1 MGNSAENKAVA
12 VKMVEIESSQAGQR
26 IDNFLLSQ
34 LKGAPRSLIYR
45 ILRKGEVR
53 VNKGRVKPT
62 YRLQGGDIVR
72 IPPVRLSESLPA
84 KPGGRDL
91 QRIEQSIIYEDS
103 RLMVLNKPSGIA
115 VHGGSGLS
123 YGIIE
128 ALRVLRPEAPYLELV
143 HRLDR
148 ETSGCLVIAK
158 KRSALRAMHELLRKN
173 QIDKQYLTLIKG
185 DWGGGDRIIDVPLK
199 KNTLKSGER
208 IVVVSDDGKSA
219 QSLFRPLATQQHASL
234 LQIKL
239 ETGRTHQI
247 RVHASHSGHPIAGD
261 EKYGDEDFNKSMRE
275 FGLRRLFLH
284 AVRLK
289 FSLPVG
295 DVEQVINVTAP
306 LPDDL
311 VKVLKKLDM
320 RYRLAT

>member
-1 MGNSAENKAVA
+1 MGNSQENKTVG
-12 VKMVEIESSQAGQR
+12 VKMVEIDDNHADQR

-53 VNKGRVKPT
+53 VNKGRIKPT
-62 YRLQGGDIVR
+62 YRLQAGDIVR
-72 IPPVRLSESLPA
+72 IPPVRVSESTPNHRPA
-84 KPGGRDL
+84 DSVLKRIESSIIHEDKRLLIINKPG
-91 QRIEQSIIYEDS
+91 
-103 RLMVLNKPSGIA
+103 GIA

-123 YGIIE
+123 YGVIE
-128 ALRVLRPEAPYLELV
+128 ALRALRPEAKYLELV

-148 ETSGCLVIAK
+148 DTSGCLIIAK
-158 KRSALRAMHELLRKN
+158 KRSALRILHELLRNN
-173 QIDKQYLTLIKG
+173 QVDKQYLALVNG
-185 DWGGGDRIIDVPLK
+185 DWGGGDRKIDAPLR

-208 IVVVSDDGKSA
+208 MVIVSQDGKPSI
-219 QSLFRPLATQQHASL
+219 SLFRPLACSEMASL
-234 LQIKL
+234 IQVGL

-261 EKYGDEDFNKSMRE
+261 EKYGDESYNKDMISY
-275 FGLRRLFLH
+275 GLKRLFLH
-284 AVRLK
+284 AVKLSFTMPDDGQK
-289 FSLPVG
+289 ITI
-295 DVEQVINVTAP
+295 QAP

-311 VKVLKKLDM
+311 QKVLDKLNL